1 MSWRAAEIE
10 RLARQVGEKRNERR
24 RIGEDAMSRRAA
36 EFGRAAF
43 VAEVI
48 PIIDEIGAR
57 AQAAEVVWY
66 RAQRGRRWPLRL
78 LNRTARLGNPTA
90 GAVVAEPVISG
101 VGAAVLVP
109 IRGLRDLAERN
120 EPPVDVTEAITPAWA
135 ELMVLLDASPAPD
148 EVRHGWNAEARIIA
162 GLSARLSA
170 LIQSRTSNRPT
181 VRNELNFFV
190 GQSREVLHTTART
203 LTGGTSLERTLAVL
217 VDSAIK
223 DQPAPPPARG
233 SWLTAAIAQTGT
245 AAD

>member
-10 RLARQVGEKRNERR
+10 PLARQVGEKRNQRR
-24 RIGEDAMSRRAA
+24 PIGDDAMSRGAA

-57 AQAAEVVWY
+57 AQAADLVWY
-66 RAQRGRRWPLRL
+66 RRQRGRRWPLRL

-90 GAVVAEPVISG
+90 GAFVAEPVIAG

-109 IRGLRDLAERN
+109 IRGLRDMAERN
-120 EPPVDVTEAITPAWA
+120 ESPVDLTEAITPPWA
-135 ELMVLLDASPAPD
+135 ELMALLDASPASA
-148 EVRHGWNAEARIIA
+148 EFRQGWNAEARIIA
-162 GLSARLSA
+162 GLCAHLRA
-170 LIQSRTSNRPT
+170 QIQNGESNRPT

-190 GQSREVLHTTART
+190 EQSREVLDTTTRT

-223 DQPAPPPARG
+223 DQPAPPPERG
-233 SWLTAAIAQTGT
+233 SWLTAAVAQTG